1 MCLNHLHDLV
11 ISLLTQ
17 RSDSQNEERTF
28 HFEKKKKK
36 RNESPIKLE
45 NTTRSLCLW
54 SDVLVTSPPIVRLEK
69 MTKLCFYKLTQ
80 EHYCM

>member
-36 RNESPIKLE
+36 RNESP
-45 NTTRSLCLW
+45 N
-54 SDVLVTSPPIVRLEK
+54 IVRKHDAKSVFME
-69 MTKLCFYKLTQ
+69 
-80 EHYCM
+80 